1 MAAPHIDTDRL
12 WQSLLDMAEIGP
24 GIAGGNNRLAFSP
37 EDDRSRALFMEW
49 CQAESLDVQA
59 DRFGNIF
66 AMRTGT
72 ENLPPIM
79 IGSHLDTQPTGGR
92 FDGVLGVLA
101 GLEVLRALNRAGTR
115 TRHPVVLVNWTNEE
129 GAIFRPMM
137 GSDVFTG
144 ALPLE
149 TALAMVDHEGRQ
161 LASLLEGMSHGAGD
175 LEPGF
180 PVHAYIELHIEQ
192 GPVLEQSG
200 ETIGAVKAAIGFRRW
215 LLTFAGQDAHA
226 GPTPM
231 EGRKDAMVAAAH
243 AVLIADNAARQLSGG
258 RATCGRIS
266 SPNGSQVTVASRV
279 ELTLDLRHEDL
290 ASLNALEEGVFQE
303 ISKAVEKL
311 GVAFSFVKT
320 ADSPPR
326 PFDPQIVSTV
336 ESVARARGFSCRQI
350 VSGAGHD
357 ACNMTLHVPSGMI
370 FVPSAG
376 GISHNEA
383 EYTSPS
389 DCAAGTEVL
398 LGTVLSMAGEAEVEA
413 TSHHP

>member
-1 MAAPHIDTDRL
+1 MTSPRINADRL
-12 WQSLLDMAEIGP
+12 WQSLVDMAQIGP
-24 GIAGGNNRLAFSP
+24 GVAGGNNRLAFSP
-37 EDDRSRALFMEW
+37 EDDAARALFKDW
-49 CQAESLDVQA
+49 CHAEGLSVQS

-66 AMRTGT
+66 ATRAGT
-72 ENLPPIM
+72 EDLPPVL

-101 GLEVLRALNRAGTR
+101 GLEVLRTMNEAGIK
-115 TRHPVVLVNWTNEE
+115 TRHPLTLVNWTNEE

-144 ALPLE
+144 ALPLDR
-149 TALAMVDHEGRQ
+149 ARSMVNHEGMQ
-161 LASLLEGMSHGAGD
+161 LGALLDGLTHGAGD
-175 LEPGF
+175 MEMGF

-192 GPVLEQSG
+192 GPILESAG
-200 ETIGAVKAAIGFRRW
+200 ETIGVVTAGIGFRRW
-215 LLTFAGQDAHA
+215 LLTFTGQDAHA

-243 AVLIADNAARQLSGG
+243 AVLIADGAARELPGG

-266 SPNGSQVTVASRV
+266 SPNGSQVTVASKV

-290 ASLNALEEGVFQE
+290 AQLDGLQDRVLQE
-303 ISKAVEKL
+303 ISAVAARL
-311 GVAFSFVKT
+311 NVGLDVVKT
-320 ADSPPR
+320 ADSPPQ
-326 PFDPQIVSTV
+326 PFDAKIVSAIEAT
-336 ESVARARGFSCRQI
+336 ARNGGFSFRRI

-357 ACNMTLHVPSGMI
+357 ACNMARHVPSAMI
-370 FVPSAG
+370 FVPSVG

-389 DCAAGTEVL
+389 DCAAGAQVL
-398 LGTVLSMAGEAEVEA
+398 LGAALAIAGDAA
-413 TSHHP
+413 SSPDSHG